1 MRECLDDVQS
11 ANICVM
17 TCNCSA
23 SSKGGTEG
31 NVDKNLHAIDHKID
45 HLKIFNSKKSME
57 NSLINTRNLMK
68 ETMK

>member
-1 MRECLDDVQS
+1 
-11 ANICVM
+11 M

-57 NSLINTRNLMK
+57 NSLINTRDLMK